1 MRIKIQV
8 LFLVL
13 IQYSFSQTDS
23 LLVKLNTLPNDTS
36 KVNQLNQV
44 GRDFFN
50 KDITRSFSYL
60 NEAIELSKTLE
71 YKVGLSDSYKNMGT
85 AYYYQRQYD
94 STKLYWKK
102 ALKILPNQET
112 GKKADA
118 YNNMGIIFFRL
129 GETDSSLN
137 AHSQSLKLRKML
149 PDSSS
154 VARSYNNIGAL
165 YRAKGNYST
174 AIEYYFK
181 ALPIYK
187 AYDLKKETSD
197 LLNGIGLLYQDIGNF
212 EEALKFLLDSYE
224 LRKEI
229 GNPRTIAS
237 SMNNIGALY
246 FQTKAYDKAEFFFK
260 EYLSLA
266 TKLNDKKNIAGCYIN
281 LSNIYKYRKEYDKTI
296 EFTNKANTLFEEMKD
311 VRNSAIACIN
321 LGSLYFD
328 LKQYKKS
335 KTYYKQA
342 YEKAAQASALNL
354 QSTASRGLSE
364 ALSENN
370 KYKEALYYFRE
381 YSEMQDT
388 LFSHDLNEKVA
399 RYQELYEAEKKTAEI
414 KELEA
419 EALKKEKEIALSKV
433 FRNWTIVFSGLLI
446 VTLILLFNR
455 FKIKRKALRNEKE
468 KFKLQAEL
476 NEKELELKA
485 AELSSVA
492 MNSLQKNKIL
502 SAIEKEVATLKAD
515 EKQTKETV
523 FKALDNLVKNGLAM
537 DDQWDIFQK
546 HFNNVHPGFF
556 DFLNKNFPELTNN
569 DLKACA
575 YIRMNLSSKE
585 VASLTNVS
593 PKSVTMHRY
602 RLKKKLNLDT
612 EDSLK
617 NFLFNI

>member
-112 GKKADA
+112 EKKADA
-118 YNNMGIIFFRL
+118 YNNMGIIYL
-129 GETDSSLN
+129 HQGEIDSSLY
-137 AHSQSLKLRKML
+137 AHNQSLQLRKKL

-165 YRAKGNYST
+165 YRAKGNYSE

-187 AYDLKKETSD
+187 AYNLKKETSD
-197 LLNGIGLLYQDIGNF
+197 VLNGVGLLYQDIGNF
-212 EEALKFLLDSYE
+212 EEALRFLLDSYE

-229 GNPRTIAS
+229 GTPRTVAS
-237 SMNNIGALY
+237 SVNNIGTLY
-246 FQTKAYDKAEFFFK
+246 FKIKEYDKAETYFQ
-260 EYLSLA
+260 EYLALA
-266 TKLNDKKNIAGCYIN
+266 TKLNDKKGIAGCYTN
-281 LSNIYKYRKEYDKTI
+281 LANIYKYQKEYDKTI
-296 EFTNKANTLFEEMKD
+296 EFINKANALFVEMKD
-311 VRNSAIACIN
+311 VRNSAIANIN
-321 LGSLYFD
+321 LGSLYFE
-328 LKQYKKS
+328 LKQYAKS
-335 KTYYKQA
+335 EVYYKKA
-342 YEKAAQASALNL
+342 YDEATQISAMGL

-364 ALSENN
+364 ALSEAK
-370 KYKEALYYFRE
+370 KYAEALYYFKE
-381 YSEMQDT
+381 YSEL

-556 DFLNKNFPELTNN
+556 DSLNKNFPDLTNN

-575 YIRMNLSSKE
+575 YVRMNLSSKE

-617 NFLFNI
+617 NFLFNL